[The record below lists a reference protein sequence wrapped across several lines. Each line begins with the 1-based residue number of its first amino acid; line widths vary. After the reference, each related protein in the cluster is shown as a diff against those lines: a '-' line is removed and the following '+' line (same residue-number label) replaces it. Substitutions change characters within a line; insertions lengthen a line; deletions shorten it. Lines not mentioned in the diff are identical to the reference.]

1 MKNILRLLT
10 GYKRSLSNTISRTPN
25 SFAPAYR
32 TGRPL
37 RLCAL
42 IFLCAF
48 APLRDLS
55 AQKAIHELPAKT
67 TIDTNYL
74 FIQGN
79 PTTGKLYKTRGA
91 ALNALISG
99 GGGTATD
106 TTSLSNR
113 IDLKLNI
120 SDTAGLSNRIDD
132 IGPHTDTT
140 SLSNRIDAIPTISS
154 FSKNAGRDSTIL
166 LLSSGTRYA
175 VKDSIGAGGGG
186 GGSQTL
192 DETLTYGSTSG
203 QGFTAAKDSASQI
216 LIGSSV
222 AHTWSVDTGDPYPKL
237 SIEDTTGRT
246 TSSNSPMIN
255 ISSKSDGGI
264 IWEFNPLN
272 LDSDADVPFSFNYGI
287 ARDLQYEGNDDYSY
301 SWGTNMTAAGGR
313 KDTGQPLWNEVI
325 ETQYDISGFGM
336 CLEHYTTMTAI
347 DGSTIRPIYQIFNR
361 DSLYKSLTVISSDAV
376 SFWGGKDFANI
387 GSFGFSLG
395 RVGNGGTIF
404 SINPGTG
411 TGTEGCWINMEGTAD
426 FSNKIRMKRPAGI
439 TGSGAMDDVLQYTK
453 TGDKP
458 SIYFG
463 PYVSNAENAFSS
475 GRINLAPDGLGRG
488 TIYSTGP
495 PTINIGAYTA
505 LQGYQRFATLQI
517 NYASGFFDG
526 PNSGIDEFSAFR
538 INKIVNGLERSWSIG
553 ADADKFFINNTTD
566 NTRLLNIDNGGSISI
581 GNGTT
586 SAAASSILDITSTT
600 KGFLPPRMTKTQ
612 RDAISSPATGLVVYQ
627 TDNTPG
633 LRIFNG
639 SSWMR
644 FTETAD

>member
-10 GYKRSLSNTISRTPN
+10 GYKTPISRTPN

-48 APLRDLS
+48 APLRDLK

-91 ALNALISG
+91 ALNAFISG

-132 IGPHTDTT
+132 IGPHIDTTSLSNRIDAISIASTDTT

-186 GGSQTL
+186 GSQTFDQTL
-192 DETLTYGSTSG
+192 NEGNSTDTGIVFNYTQGASVPDPAFNKVFILVNPIQDDPDQLPLKFTRWTDNQNGGATINNEGLSFGFNIDNSVPGQPGIFESWETGYFPDTESTRWTEKHEIFKRTDGNLVRLSSYTIPNDTAIDFYHTINSYTLRSAYSTPVDYLFSSYNSTTHAVQFGLTDGVGNGINFSTNGTNNIIYNSPVNNDTSG
-203 QGFTAAKDSASQI
+203 TYQFQGYEYVRFDDAILQQIGTIDGIQNINNEGSYLNVYADLNIMRSTGSVSKLNFAYNQTNSANY
-216 LIGSSV
+216 
-222 AHTWSVDTGDPYPKL
+222 AY
-237 SIEDTTGRT
+237 
-246 TSSNSPMIN
+246 
-255 ISSKSDGGI
+255 ISSDGGSGEWKFWQSSGGFYSTFWANGTQRFI
-264 IWEFNPLN
+264 LATN
-272 LDSDADVPFSFNYGI
+272 
-287 ARDLQYEGNDDYSY
+287 GN
-301 SWGTNMTAAGGR
+301 
-313 KDTGQPLWNEVI
+313 TG
-325 ETQYDISGFGM
+325 F
-336 CLEHYTTMTAI
+336 
-347 DGSTIRPIYQIFNR
+347 
-361 DSLYKSLTVISSDAV
+361 
-376 SFWGGKDFANI
+376 
-387 GSFGFSLG
+387 
-395 RVGNGGTIF
+395 
-404 SINPGTG
+404 GTG
-411 TGTEGCWINMEGTAD
+411 T
-426 FSNKIRMKRPAGI
+426 
-439 TGSGAMDDVLQYTK
+439 
-453 TGDKP
+453 
-458 SIYFG
+458 
-463 PYVSNAENAFSS
+463 
-475 GRINLAPDGLGRG
+475 PDA
-488 TIYSTGP
+488 S
-495 PTINIGAYTA
+495 A
-505 LQGYQRFATLQI
+505 L
-517 NYASGFFDG
+517 
-526 PNSGIDEFSAFR
+526 
-538 INKIVNGLERSWSIG
+538 V
-553 ADADKFFINNTTD
+553 
-566 NTRLLNIDNGGSISI
+566 
-581 GNGTT
+581 
-586 SAAASSILDITSTT
+586 DITSTT